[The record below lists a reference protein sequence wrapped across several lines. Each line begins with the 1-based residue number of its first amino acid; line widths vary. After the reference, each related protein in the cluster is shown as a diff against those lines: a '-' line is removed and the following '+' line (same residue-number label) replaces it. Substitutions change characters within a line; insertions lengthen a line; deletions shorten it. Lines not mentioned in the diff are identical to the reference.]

1 MEGIAKYSNTGASPF
16 ARDMRYEIV
25 MIDEM
30 HAVAEFEAS
39 KPLTNYMD
47 IMHGGASYTMADIF
61 AGTVAGYH
69 QRVVTASSEAKF
81 LRPIYRGKIQ
91 GEAEIL
97 KIGKTQIQIEV
108 RFLQKDKI
116 CFVALFDMAKIDD
129 SRIESGQFK

>member
-30 HAVAEFEAS
+30 HAVAEFDGHE
-39 KPLTNYMD
+39 LMTNYMD

-69 QRVVTASSEAKF
+69 QRVVTANSEAKF
-81 LRPIYRGKIQ
+81 LRPIYRGVIN

-97 KIGKTQIQIEV
+97 KIGKTHIQIEV
-108 RFLQKDKI
+108 RFSQNGKL
-116 CFVALFDMAKIDD
+116 CFLALFNMAKIED
-129 SRIESGQFK
+129 SRIETGQFK